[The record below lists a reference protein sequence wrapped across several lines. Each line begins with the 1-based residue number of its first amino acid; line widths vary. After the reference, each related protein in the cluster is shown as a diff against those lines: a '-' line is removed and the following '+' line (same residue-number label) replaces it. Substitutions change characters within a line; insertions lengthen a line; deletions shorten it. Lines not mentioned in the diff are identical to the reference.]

1 MNRVRDRIGDKRVL
15 GRVKAF
21 LRAGILSEEGFNR
34 ETQTSSA
41 VCRIPFNSPS
51 PLMLTTRSVSNT

>member
-41 VCRIPFNSPS
+41 VCRYPPGELHLAVFPAV
-51 PLMLTTRSVSNT
+51 R